1 MSACIDASKP
11 PPYRAR
17 CLGVS
22 PCIPLPCPWHLSS
35 NGTIGLVAMTSAS
48 HAEGRQLDPGRVYFR
63 PCMSG
68 PGLPNRGTPR
78 KIDGNLRKSNE
89 IRRGSPTKCTRIDDT
104 PMRS

>member
-1 MSACIDASKP
+1 
-11 PPYRAR
+11 
-17 CLGVS
+17 
-22 PCIPLPCPWHLSS
+22 
-35 NGTIGLVAMTSAS
+35 
-48 HAEGRQLDPGRVYFR
+48 VYFR

-78 KIDGNLRKSNE
+78 KMDGNLRKSNE